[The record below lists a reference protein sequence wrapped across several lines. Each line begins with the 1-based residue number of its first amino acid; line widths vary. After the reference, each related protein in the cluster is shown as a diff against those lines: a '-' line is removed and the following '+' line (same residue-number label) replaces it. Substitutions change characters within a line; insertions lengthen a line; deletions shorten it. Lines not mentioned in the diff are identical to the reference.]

1 MKKFYSIRLKH
12 HKEFI
17 PVTVAQDMMKA
28 ESGLVQYL
36 GDNGALEFRYI
47 KSRDRL
53 DLYADEKYL
62 TMGRIKYPDMFGGRG
77 QMGFME
83 LYISRLINQKLQIA
97 KGSS

>member
-12 HKEFI
+12 HKEFV

-28 ESGLVQYL
+28 ESELVRYL
-36 GDNGALEFRYI
+36 NDNGALEFRYI

-53 DLYADEKYL
+53 DLYAEEKCL

-83 LYISRLINQKLQIA
+83 LYISRLISKKIQLA